1 MVPMDLL
8 NERRVNMTLQSTVI
22 TIPEVKLTVDQ
33 LLKAV
38 RQLDEASRIQVAQV
52 LVETE
57 MDAKL
62 ANLIE
67 QLAKTRPADD
77 ISDENIEA
85 EIKAVRNLGE

>member
-1 MVPMDLL
+1 
-8 NERRVNMTLQSTVI
+8 MTLQSTVI

>member
-1 MVPMDLL
+1 
-8 NERRVNMTLQSTVI
+8 MTLQSTVI

-38 RQLDEASRIQVAQV
+38 RQLDDASRIQVAQV

-62 ANLIE
+62 ASLIE
-67 QLAKTRPADD
+67 KLAKTSPSDD
-77 ISDENIEA
+77 ISDENIED
-85 EIKAVRNLGE
+85 EIKAVREQNG

>member
-1 MVPMDLL
+1 MDLL

-38 RQLDEASRIQVAQV
+38 RQLDDASRIQVAQV

-62 ANLIE
+62 ASLIE
-67 QLAKTRPADD
+67 KLAKTSPSDD
-77 ISDENIEA
+77 ISDENIED
-85 EIKAVRNLGE
+85 EIKAVREQNG

>member
-33 LLKAV
+33 LLKVV

-57 MDAKL
+57 MDTKL

-77 ISDENIEA
+77 ISDENIED
-85 EIKAVRNLGE
+85 EIKAVRNLGG

>member
-1 MVPMDLL
+1 
-8 NERRVNMTLQSTVI
+8 MTLQSSVI

-67 QLAKTRPADD
+67 QLAETRPADD